1 MARLQDIASG
11 KKVLFV
17 SSYVEQETFNALFQ
31 HAAFPP
37 SQAGQKYHRLLAEGL
52 RNNGVSVTALS
63 MPPVSGVT
71 SSRRLV
77 WLKKSEKDGVRFVY
91 LPVFCIPVLK
101 QAIAVVGSFFYTL
114 FHLDRET
121 VVLCNGLTLSVSQ
134 GARAAARLRGR
145 PCAAFVTDVP
155 EVLGQ
160 GRAMAEATRQ
170 LARYD
175 GYVLLTARMNERVNP
190 RKKPFLIVEGQ
201 VDEGMGRT
209 QNTLSGK
216 YPEKVCLYAGMLY
229 RLYGVDKLV
238 RAFLRVT
245 DPEARLFLYGTGDA
259 EEDIRAA
266 MARDNR
272 IRLMGLAGNETVV
285 AAEVRSTLLIN
296 PRPTEGAY
304 AAYSFPS
311 KNLEYMAS
319 GTPVLTT
326 CLAGIPEEYEA
337 YTYLFRDESEE
348 GMARTLSQVL
358 SLSRET
364 LHEKGEAAKAF
375 VLGEKTN
382 TRQAGR
388 ILAFMKGLDV
398 HGK

>member
-1 MARLQDIASG
+1 M
-11 KKVLFV
+11 
-17 SSYVEQETFNALFQ
+17 
-31 HAAFPP
+31 
-37 SQAGQKYHRLLAEGL
+37 
-52 RNNGVSVTALS
+52 
-63 MPPVSGVT
+63 
-71 SSRRLV
+71 
-77 WLKKSEKDGVRFVY
+77 
-91 LPVFCIPVLK
+91 PVFCIPVLK